1 MKDEESFPRL
11 TPHAS
16 HLTAKHMPRDYP
28 RTLRVAE
35 QIQRDLADLIR
46 LEIKDPR
53 VGMVTL
59 TDVEVS
65 ADYAH
70 AKVFFTTLGT
80 GDQIAAATG
89 GLNHAAGFLRHE
101 LGRRIK
107 LRGIPQLH
115 FIYDDSVERGVR
127 LSQLIDDAVGAPDRG
142 GKKKRR

>member
-1 MKDEESFPRL
+1 
-11 TPHAS
+11 
-16 HLTAKHMPRDYP
+16 MPRDYS

-35 QIQRDLADLIR
+35 QIQRELADMIR
-46 LEIKDPR
+46 LEVKDPR

-70 AKVFFTTLGT
+70 AKVFFTTLGDD
-80 GDQIAAATG
+80 DQIAAATA

-101 LGRRIK
+101 LGQRVK
-107 LRGIPQLH
+107 LRGVPQLH
-115 FIYDDSVERGVR
+115 FVYDESVERGIR
-127 LSQLIDDAVGAPDRG
+127 LSQLIDEAVGTAVR